1 MHSLKFLCGSLLVA
15 SAIAQSP
22 LATGLVGNNQG
33 NIGGGIYFNLT
44 VGANPITI
52 TDIAWKP
59 MSIAAG
65 IQSDSIDVYL
75 GPTTYV
81 GNVTN
86 AALWT
91 LVATSTAAQL
101 TSDVLTTPQ
110 ALTPGIGLAANT
122 SYGVALRATGGTS
135 GFSHRY
141 TNGNGANQT
150 HTTTELSFF
159 GGAAQNNFLSGGIF
173 QPRVWNGELYY
184 QLGGAPISVASQER
198 YGEGCYGLF
207 TSYYEDFPNPT
218 SMDVDGQSHLLT
230 ANLGT
235 SVYDVSGNGAP
246 YTAPGINA
254 VAAAPGAGGT
264 TFSVATLLGGSLPF
278 PVFFPRGGGLGIA
291 DDLEVC
297 HSGYI
302 TPVDVAGAG
311 ATAAAPGSEAPDNTP
326 TVAEFLGNFERWCPH
341 WKTMDTTAGG
351 TISVE
356 LIGGTSLVIDWSGVS
371 GNTFQIAIDVTGNV
385 EYRYQTMSTGG
396 GGSQPVIIGWTQGGG
411 ALANRKDI
419 SVDVPAGFSTDAA
432 DNAALSLNLDARPVL
447 GTNPNFVI
455 ENYGA
460 ASLGANVLSFTQFNP
475 GVPLAALG
483 MGGCF
488 QYVNLDVSNV
498 FFVAGP
504 TTSVPFIPGGIPNI
518 GSLNGVLLYAQSG
531 TFTAGFNFLGVVASN
546 GLRVQLGS
554 L

>member
-1 MHSLKFLCGSLLVA
+1 MHMLKFLCSSVLVA

-44 VGANPITI
+44 VGPVPITI

-65 IQSDSIDVYL
+65 IQSDSIDIYL

-110 ALTPGIGLAANT
+110 ALTPTIGLAANT
-122 SYGVALRATGGTS
+122 SYGVALQATGGTS

-150 HTTTELSFF
+150 HATTELSFF

-173 QPRVWNGELYY
+173 QPRVWNGELHY
-184 QLGGAPISVASQER
+184 QIGGAPISVASQER

-207 TSYYEDFPNPT
+207 TSYYEDFPNPA
-218 SMDVDGQSHLLT
+218 SMDVDGQSHLL
-230 ANLGT
+230 AADLGNST
-235 SVYDVSGNGAP
+235 YAVSGNGAP
-246 YTAPGINA
+246 YTAPGAGA
-254 VAAAPGAGGT
+254 VVAPAGAGGT
-264 TFSVATLLGGSLPF
+264 TFSVAQLLGGALPF
-278 PVFFPRGGGLGIA
+278 PIFYPRAGGLGIA

-297 HSGYI
+297 VSGYI
-302 TPVDVAGAG
+302 SPVDVAGSG
-311 ATAAAPGSEAPDNTP
+311 MTAPAPASEAPDNTP
-326 TVAEFLGNFERWCPH
+326 TVNEFLNNLERWCPH
-341 WKTMDTTAGG
+341 WKTMDSTTAG

-356 LIGGTSLVIDWSGVS
+356 VVGGTSLVIDWAGVS
-371 GNTFQIAIDVTGNV
+371 ANTFQIAIDVTGNV
-385 EYRYQTMSTGG
+385 EYRYLTMSVGG

-411 ALANRKDI
+411 ALANRKDV
-419 SVDVPAGFSTDAA
+419 SVDVLAGFSTDAA
-432 DNAALSLNLDARPVL
+432 DNAALSLDLDSRPVL

-455 ENYGA
+455 ENYGS

-483 MGGCF
+483 MGGCS

-498 FFVAGP
+498 FFIAGP
-504 TTSVPFIPGGIPNI
+504 TTSVPFIPGGIPNA
-518 GSLNGVLLYAQSG
+518 GSLNGILLYAQSG
-531 TFTAGFNFLGVVASN
+531 TFTPGFNFLGVTSSN